1 MPRSGTQAPVRKE
14 CDGKRRAGCLSDYML
29 VTTNYIVNC
38 YFHIFEYRAD
48 ECSAGK
54 FLTAAER
61 THGTIGS

>member
-29 VTTNYIVNC
+29 VITNYIVNC

-48 ECSAGK
+48 ECSPPVSFSLPQKG
-54 FLTAAER
+54 
-61 THGTIGS
+61 HMVQ